1 MCDSHP
7 PSAHN
12 SVVLVCFCFVLWPT
26 LFSVEL
32 QCKLGEG
39 AFAEVWLG
47 RHRVLGFEVAVK
59 TIQLSSDPKR
69 AAKEMVEIKDE
80 IDVLQLCQ
88 NKYIVAYKGVSQR
101 RRQRRAGCVI
111 DALCC

>member
-1 MCDSHP
+1 MLALTASTRAQCATRTLHLLT
-7 PSAHN
+7 A
-12 SVVLVCFCFVLWPT
+12 LVCFCFVLWPT
-26 LFSVEL
+26 LSSVEL

-39 AFAEVWLG
+39 AFAEVLLG

-101 RRQRRAGCVI
+101 G
-111 DALCC
+111 